1 MKCVNCGAD
10 VVNNVCEYCGTHYD
24 NDNGGSFSVKF
35 RDPDSKGTLRIG
47 DKEYKV
53 YIDEV
58 KGEMASGST
67 PCRDIAGRI
76 IMIPNRMMH
85 TFVLKEW

>member
-10 VVNNVCEYCGTHYD
+10 VAGNVCEYCGTHYD
-24 NDNGGSFSVKF
+24 NGGSFSVEF
-35 RDPDSKGTLRIG
+35 SSSDFDGTLRIG

-58 KGEMASGST
+58 IGEMASGST
-67 PCRDIAGRI
+67 PCRDVAGRI
-76 IMIPNRMMH
+76 IRIPNRMMH

>member
-1 MKCVNCGAD
+1 MKCVNCGAE

-24 NDNGGSFSVKF
+24 NGSFSVGF
-35 RDPDSKGTLRIG
+35 SSSDSKGTLRIG

-58 KGEMASGST
+58 KGEMACGST
-67 PCRDIAGRI
+67 PCRDIDGR
-76 IMIPNRMMH
+76 MIRVPNRMIH

>member
-10 VVNNVCEYCGTHYD
+10 VVNNVCEYCGTHY
-24 NDNGGSFSVKF
+24 NNGGSFSVEF
-35 RDPDSKGTLRIG
+35 SGPDSKGTLRIG

-58 KGEMASGST
+58 KGEMACGST
-67 PCRDIAGRI
+67 LGRDIAGRI